1 MNNGINGKPFLEG
14 QLNFRGLEGIKS
26 KDGRC
31 FRKNLVYRSGSLHG
45 LNESDVR
52 KLESIGLAMVIDFRS
67 DREIKSHPSCSIS
80 TVKETL
86 RIAIHDA
93 ARDLAMSFL
102 EKNDAP
108 GLEKLLVS
116 DYRRIIRDDSPGFRE
131 FFRIMKQATE
141 FPLEPKTA
149 FYDWL
154 YIGVVFPHREFLRR
168 LEQYAGFTDIEFN
181 PSRSI
186 NCQARS
192 CAIFVAMMKKGILE
206 RVIQTPA
213 DFVAAV
219 AADSSEQP
227 HSLQDRQRNLF

>member
-1 MNNGINGKPFLEG
+1 LNGT
-14 QLNFRGLEGIKS
+14 
-26 KDGRC
+26 
-31 FRKNLVYRSGSLHG
+31 
-45 LNESDVR
+45 DVR
-52 KLESIGLAMVIDFRS
+52 KLESIGLAVVIDFRS

-141 FPLEPKTA
+141 FPLVYHCAAGKDRTGIASVLFLTA
-149 FYDWL
+149 L
-154 YIGVVFPHREFLRR
+154 GVDAETVRNDYFLSNER
-168 LEQYAGFTDIEFN
+168 LKAYADKLILKVTENGMNGEILRPMMEVRPEYLDAAFNEIDQRFGGMDNYLGRILDADIELLKN
-181 PSRSI
+181 
-186 NCQARS
+186 
-192 CAIFVAMMKKGILE
+192 KYLE
-206 RVIQTPA
+206 
-213 DFVAAV
+213 
-219 AADSSEQP
+219 
-227 HSLQDRQRNLF
+227 